1 MLLLRPLRQTPR
13 AATAALSASTAR
25 ACAPRSSNVA
35 FSFRR
40 AYAARGASATFPTID
55 TCPSPTCSCA
65 PTPSFPEGFEID
77 HTTPLNG
84 LMPAHAQQVLI
95 CTGKDDWPSKIE
107 DDNDGQNHA
116 AMLRDLIGRG
126 GPYSDPF
133 HNISVLNVSFPPSS
147 SSSSSSP
154 SANQNTKNTSIYL
167 LPDFK
172 YLPALSSSPDHLK
185 ALVKAHLLPE
195 KLHPVHD
202 HSPPAKRE
210 ALLRDPSYADQ
221 IPGPGI
227 RDIRNEVIVLIC
239 GHGGRD
245 QRCGVYGPLLR
256 GEFEKRLAESSST
269 PEEKIDVLKGAA
281 AAPAEQQLD
290 HARNNGEESSK
301 TWGARVGLIS
311 HIGGHKFAGNVIVY
325 IPPGLKL
332 SGSDA
337 PHPLAGHG
345 IWYGRVEPK
354 HVEGIVKETIKK
366 GNVIKELFR
375 GAIKRGGE
383 ILRLPL

>member
-1 MLLLRPLRQTPR
+1 MFLLRPLRQTSR
-13 AATAALSASTAR
+13 TATAALSASTAR
-25 ACAPRSSNVA
+25 ACAQRSSNA
-35 FSFRR
+35 CFSFRR
-40 AYAARGASATFPTID
+40 TYAARGASATFPMID

-84 LMPAHAQQVLI
+84 LMPNHAQQVLI

-107 DDNDGQNHA
+107 DDDNGQNHA

-147 SSSSSSP
+147 SP
-154 SANQNTKNTSIYL
+154 GNQATNTTKNTSVYL

-172 YLPALSSSPDHLK
+172 YLPALSSDPNHVK

-210 ALLRDPSYADQ
+210 NLLRDPSYADLV
-221 IPGPGI
+221 PGI

-256 GEFEKRLAESSST
+256 TEFEKRLAEQG
-269 PEEKIDVLKGAA
+269 PERIEVLKGAA
-281 AAPAEQQLD
+281 PDEKDLEE
-290 HARNNGEESSK
+290 GEAKSNK
-301 TWGARVGLIS
+301 VWGARVGLIS

-325 IPPGLKL
+325 IPPGLKMPE
-332 SGSDA
+332 SDV

-354 HVEGIVKETIKK
+354 HVEGIVKETIGK

-375 GAIKRGGE
+375 GGIKQGGE